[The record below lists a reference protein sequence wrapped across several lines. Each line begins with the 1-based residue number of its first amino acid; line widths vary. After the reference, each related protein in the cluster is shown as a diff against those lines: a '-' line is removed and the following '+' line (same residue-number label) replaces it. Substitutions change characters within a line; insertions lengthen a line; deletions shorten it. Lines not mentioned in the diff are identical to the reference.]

1 MSKRL
6 FEFAKELGLP
16 SKDVLERCKKL
27 GHNIPSQLTVVD
39 EKTQSDIRR
48 DLGLAD
54 LHSTATASPA
64 PAAPHAATATVR
76 TAARTPAG
84 TPAPAGTT
92 ARALTK
98 PAVGLSGATAT
109 YPALKP
115 SAPKPAA
122 PRPATAPRKAGAA
135 SRPPGPKTGG
145 HGLAAGRPKTVTAV
159 VREAGEK
166 LKPEGEA
173 AAEGE
178 ASAPKTLTK
187 IKVTE
192 GITVSEL
199 AQKLNVKPG
208 VLIKELLD
216 LKILA
221 TINQRVDMTVAE
233 TLASAHDAEVEVV
246 PLYGAEMFQDTPDD
260 PKDLKPRPPV
270 VTIMGHVDHGKT
282 LLLDSIRKTKVA
294 EGEAGGITQH
304 IGAYQVKQDKGA
316 ITFLDTPGHE
326 AFTLMRARGAKAT
339 DIVVLVVAADD
350 GVMPQ
355 TLEAIDHAKEAKVPI
370 IVALNKIDKPEAN
383 PDKVKTQLAERGL
396 VPEAWG
402 GTTIYVEVSA
412 KKRLN
417 LEKLLEMILLQAE
430 VLELKAN
437 PSRTPKGVVLE
448 ARLDKGRGP
457 VATFLVE
464 KGTLKIGDNIIAG
477 STYGRVKA
485 MQDDLGKPVK
495 AAGPATP
502 VEVLGL
508 SDVPQ
513 AGDVFYGVEDPKV
526 ARDIATRRAEAL
538 KDNRLVG
545 AMKHITLDNLFDQIK
560 EGQIK
565 ELKVIVKADVQ
576 GSVEALTQSVEKLSS
591 EKVALK
597 VIHSG
602 TGNIVNSDIL
612 LASASNAIVVGF
624 NVKADSNAKA
634 TAERENVDVR
644 VYKIIYD
651 AVEDVRKA
659 MEGLLEPTYRQVH
672 LGRAEVR
679 QLFQTPKGTIAGSMV
694 MSGKITSK
702 AKVKVL
708 RAEQV
713 VYEGALT
720 SLRRFKDD
728 VKEVTNGF
736 ECGIG
741 IDGFEDIQVG
751 DQLEAYVL
759 EAVAQKLE
767 D

>member
-1 MSKRL
+1 MRTILKPNSL
-6 FEFAKELGLP
+6 
-16 SKDVLERCKKL
+16 S
-27 GHNIPSQLTVVD
+27 
-39 EKTQSDIRR
+39 
-48 DLGLAD
+48 
-54 LHSTATASPA
+54 A
-64 PAAPHAATATVR
+64 P
-76 TAARTPAG
+76 
-84 TPAPAGTT
+84 
-92 ARALTK
+92 
-98 PAVGLSGATAT
+98 TAT
-109 YPALKP
+109 YPAPTKG
-115 SAPKPAA
+115 PKPMA
-122 PRPATAPRKAGAA
+122 PRPTAPRRA
-135 SRPPGPKTGG
+135 PGPKAMPPRKSG
-145 HGLAAGRPKTVTAV
+145 HGLAAGRPVSVTAS
-159 VREAGEK
+159 K
-166 LKPEGEA
+166 SQ
-173 AAEGE
+173 AAEEKPQVE
-178 ASAPKTLTK
+178 ALNPDGTPAEPKVLTQIK
-187 IKVTE
+187 ISE
-192 GITVSEL
+192 GITVAEL
-199 AQKLNVKPG
+199 AQKLNVKAG

-221 TINQRVDMTVAE
+221 TINQRLDMTVAE
-233 TLASAHDAEVEVV
+233 TLASAHDAQVEVV
-246 PLYGAEMFQDTPDD
+246 PLYGAEMFQETPDD
-260 PKDLKPRPPV
+260 PKDLKPRSPV

-282 LLLDSIRKTKVA
+282 LLLDAIRKTKVA

-304 IGAYQVKQDKGA
+304 IGAYQVKHEKGT

-326 AFTLMRARGAKAT
+326 AFTMMRARGAKAT

-370 IVALNKIDKPEAN
+370 IVAINKIDKPEAN
-383 PDKVKTQLAERGL
+383 PERVKTQVAERGL
-396 VPEAWG
+396 VPEDWG

-437 PSRTPKGVVLE
+437 PNRPAKGVVLE

-464 KGTLKIGDNIIAG
+464 KGTLQVGENILAG

-485 MQDDLGKPVK
+485 MHDDLGHIVK

-508 SDVPQ
+508 TDVPH
-513 AGDVFYGVEDPKV
+513 AGDVFYVVEDAKV
-526 ARDIATRRAEAL
+526 AREISGRRTEAQ

-545 AMKHITLDNLFDQIK
+545 AMKHITLDNLFEQIK

-576 GSVEALTQSVEKLSS
+576 GSVEALTSSLEKLST
-591 EKVALK
+591 EKVALR
-597 VIHSG
+597 VIHKG

-624 NVKADSNAKA
+624 NVKMDSNGKA
-634 TAERENVDVR
+634 TAEKEDVDVR
-644 VYKIIYD
+644 AYKIIYD

-659 MEGLLEPTYRQVH
+659 MEGLLEPTYRQVSI
-672 LGRAEVR
+672 GKAEVR
-679 QLFQTPKGTIAGSMV
+679 QLFNTPKGIIAGCMV
-694 MSGKITSK
+694 TSGKITSK
-702 AKVKVL
+702 CKVKVT
-708 RAEQV
+708 RNDEQ

-728 VKEVTNGF
+728 VKEVANNY

-741 IDGFEDIQVG
+741 IEGFEDLQVG
-751 DQLEAYVL
+751 DQLEAYTL
-759 EAVAQKLE
+759 EAVAQKLI